1 MEKALDNANHYPA
14 HCCSSLT
21 SPCAM
26 TNPFDRLTVLV
37 VDDQELMRSVTVN
50 QLKSMGWTRILTAR
64 NGAMGLSQTR
74 SHQVDVILSDWNMP
88 VMNGLAFLQ
97 AVRAD
102 AKLAKTP
109 FLMITAE
116 TERKRIQDVIAAG
129 VNALLV
135 KPYNAATL
143 RDRIERL
150 LQPAATPA
158 PKPAS
163 LAANPITGGALGS
176 DGPEADSLPPLRIL
190 VVDDNPTSR
199 LLLQKL
205 FADDYYDVTVADG
218 GPAALA
224 ACQNQL
230 PDLVLMDVQMPGMDG
245 FEVVQRLREDLTTA
259 NVPVMFVTA
268 DASDDNRTRGLE
280 LGAVDFVAKASPPK
294 LLRQRVRNFLR
305 VIEMRKQLQ
314 SEYDAM
320 LETARLRQE
329 VENLTR
335 HDLKGAL
342 FGLVGMAES
351 LAAEDDMP
359 ERHVGRLQ
367 LMADTAQ
374 HALHTV
380 NLGGDIYKME
390 TGRYQLNAQPVA
402 VGALLHQ
409 LAALAREAFADK
421 HLTISVDV
429 DRPVGQ
435 ELPLALGDETLCH
448 SLFQNLLKNA
458 CEASPAD
465 GAVHVVLHDQS
476 PLRISLHNKGVVP
489 ATIRDTFFDKF
500 VTADKAGGSG
510 LGTYSAKLMAESM
523 LGSVSMATSDATQT
537 TTLTVLL
544 PRYIHPET
552 PAGAAA

>member
-1 MEKALDNANHYPA
+1 
-14 HCCSSLT
+14 
-21 SPCAM
+21 M

-74 SHQVDVILSDWNMP
+74 THQVDVILSDWNMP

-150 LQPAATPA
+150 LRPASAPA
-158 PKPAS
+158 PQATS
-163 LAANPITGGALGS
+163 LTANPVAGGALGS
-176 DGPEADSLPPLRIL
+176 DGPLADSLPALRIL

-199 LLLQKL
+199 MLLQKL
-205 FADDYYDVTVADG
+205 FADDYDITVADG
-218 GPAALA
+218 GQAALS
-224 ACQNQL
+224 ACQSQL

-245 FEVVQRLREDLTTA
+245 FEVVQRLRDDPSTA

-342 FGLVGMAES
+342 SGLVGMAES

-359 ERHVGRLQ
+359 QRHVSRLQ

-380 NLGGDIYKME
+380 NLGGEIYKME
-390 TGRYQLNAQPVA
+390 TGRYQLTAKPVA
-402 VGALLHQ
+402 VGDLLHQ
-409 LAALAREAFADK
+409 LATLAREAFADK
-421 HLTISVDV
+421 RLTISVDV

-458 CEASPAD
+458 CEASPDD

-489 ATIRDTFFDKF
+489 AAIRDTFFNKF

-523 LGSVSMATSDATQT
+523 HGSVSMATSDATQT

-544 PRYIHPET
+544 PRYTHSET